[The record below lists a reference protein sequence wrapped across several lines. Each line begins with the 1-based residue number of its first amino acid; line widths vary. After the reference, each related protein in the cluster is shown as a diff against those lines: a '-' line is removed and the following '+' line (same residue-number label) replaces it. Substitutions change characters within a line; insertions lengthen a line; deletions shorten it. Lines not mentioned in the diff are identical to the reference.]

1 MRRVPDVLIVGGGV
15 VGVCSAWFL
24 AERGARVTV
33 IDRGEVGSGCSYGN
47 AGLVVPSHSIP
58 MATPGVMSKALR
70 WMWNPE
76 SPFYIK
82 FRWDLELW
90 SWLWKFR
97 GACSEEPM
105 KRAIPLLRDLS
116 RASVALYDRLAAMEG
131 MDFAYARKGLL
142 LVYRS
147 EEGLHE
153 GREEARVLS
162 EWGLPSRVMD
172 AEEARR
178 LVPTLRPGVA
188 GAIHFPEDAHMDPI
202 RFVRGLAR
210 ACEAKGV
217 AFRTGVEVT
226 GFEVE
231 GGRIALVR
239 TTAGEV
245 KADEVVLAAGSWSPG
260 VARDLGHRL
269 PIQPAKGYSVTV
281 RRPEGVPE
289 LPLLLME
296 SKVAVTPMGPHLRF
310 AGTLEMAG
318 LDLSINERRVAA
330 IRRGAAEYLEG
341 TEGLEHVETWRGL
354 RPCTP
359 DGLPIVGRSSRIGNL
374 IFATGHAMIGLSLGP
389 ITGQLVADLACGA
402 PPSINIQ
409 ALRAERFE

>member
-1 MRRVPDVLIVGGGV
+1 VPDVLVVGGGV
-15 VGVCSAWFL
+15 VGTCAAWFL

-33 IDRGEVGSGCSYGN
+33 VDRGEVGSGCSYGN

-58 MATPGVMSKALR
+58 LAAPGVMSKALR
-70 WMWNPE
+70 WMWSPE
-76 SPFYIK
+76 SPFYIR
-82 FRWDLELW
+82 FRWSLELW

-97 GACSEEPM
+97 AACREEPM

-116 RASVALYDRLAAMEG
+116 RASVALYDRLGIDCAC
-131 MDFAYARKGLL
+131 ARKGLL
-142 LVYRS
+142 LVYRTP
-147 EEGLHE
+147 EGLHE
-153 GREEARVLS
+153 GQEEARLLA
-162 EWGLPSRVMD
+162 EWDLPSRAMD

-188 GAIHFPEDAHMDPI
+188 GAIHFPEDAHLDPI
-202 RFVRGLAR
+202 RFVRGLAK
-210 ACEAKGV
+210 AAEAKGV
-217 AFRTGVEVT
+217 SFRVGVEVT
-226 GFEVE
+226 GFEVRD
-231 GGRIALVR
+231 GRIAAVR
-239 TTAGEV
+239 TSAGELR
-245 KADEVVLAAGSWSPG
+245 ADEVVLAAGSWSPG
-260 VARDLGHRL
+260 VARELGHRL
-269 PIQPAKGYSVTV
+269 PIQPAKGYSITV
-281 RRPEGVPE
+281 RRPPGVPE

-296 SKVAVTPMGPHLRF
+296 SKVAVTPMGPLLRF

-341 TEGLEHVETWRGL
+341 TESLEHVETWRGL

-374 IFATGHAMIGLSLGP
+374 ILATGHAMIGLSLGP
-389 ITGQLVADLACGA
+389 ITGQLVAEIACGQT
-402 PPSINIQ
+402 PSIDIH